1 MNVWPNELLYLNE
14 YLLTPERSYDNS
26 TSLWADF
33 CKHAEKCLHIMEGKI
48 DDKINHFIQVS
59 WYLAL
64 LSSLTNSLW
73 PRCLLSINI

>member
-33 CKHAEKCLHIMEGKI
+33 CKYAQKCLHIMEGKI
-48 DDKINHFIQVS
+48 DAKINHFI
-59 WYLAL
+59 
-64 LSSLTNSLW
+64 
-73 PRCLLSINI
+73 